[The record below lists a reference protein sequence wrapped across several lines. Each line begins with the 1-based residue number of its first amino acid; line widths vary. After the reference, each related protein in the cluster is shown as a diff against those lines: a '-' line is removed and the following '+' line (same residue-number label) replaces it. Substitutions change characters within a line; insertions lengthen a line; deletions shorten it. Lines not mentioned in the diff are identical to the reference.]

1 MVNDE
6 FVNLPISLQDGEVTV
21 HKSGWYAVIST
32 SFGLEVKFDWKSAVF
47 VTLSSDYKGAVCGLC
62 GNYNGKE
69 NDDLIPKNGIQP
81 VEPAVFGASW
91 RVAEIPG
98 CLDACEG
105 ECPDCDITEKDKY
118 ENNDYCGIIKDPRGP
133 FRDCHAQVDPADAF
147 EDCVF
152 DVCTFEGTQDI
163 LCQAITAYT
172 SACQEVGAKVYSWR
186 TEQFCPIKC
195 SAISHYEVCAD
206 TCPATCPSLAPPRG
220 CHLPCMED
228 CVCDEGHILSGDI
241 CVPLSHCGCEHE
253 DRYYHIGEVFF
264 PNGMSPKGPF
274 ASCHSILD
282 PKEFF
287 EDCVFDVCAAN
298 GEESVQCDNVAA
310 YAFSCQK
317 AGADIQIWRSPFFC
331 PMKCPANSHYELCAD
346 LSGVACSGLAEL
358 VPFNTGCREGCECDT
373 GFVFNGETCVEE
385 DECGCSDGQRTYK
398 VDGELYNLPVVLG
411 EESLV
416 SISQQGH
423 QIKIKMIFGLI
434 VTYDWNHELI
444 IKLPSSY
451 YNLVCGLCGNFNGD
465 KTDEIQNPAG
475 ELLSNVVDWAKS
487 WRTPNQKDKKCSD
500 TCQHD
505 CPACDDKQRKVYETE
520 DLCGALT
527 AKHHNVFEI
536 CHEKVAPKPF
546 LDSCVFDMCMNK
558 GDKKILCQTLASY
571 TQQCREEGVEINGW
585 RRKFGCRELLF

>member
-1 MVNDE
+1 M
-6 FVNLPISLQDGEVTV
+6 ISQ
-21 HKSGWYAVIST
+21 SGRSVVIET
-32 SFGLEVKFDWKSAVF
+32 DFGLHVRYDWHHSLV
-47 VTLSSDYKGAVCGLC
+47 VGLPSSYKGYTCGLC
-62 GNYNGKE
+62 GNFNG
-69 NDDLIPKNGIQP
+69 NPSDDFATPSGSQAGSV
-81 VEPAVFGASW
+81 VEFGSSW
-91 RVAEIPG
+91 KVPG
-98 CLDACEG
+98 PMDDAHCRDDCVGGCQEKCEHKLLHIWEG
-105 ECPDCDITEKDKY
+105 
-118 ENNDYCGIIKDPRGP
+118 NSFCGIITMAGKNGP
-133 FRDCHAQVDPADAF
+133 FSQCHRLVDPEAYF
-147 EDCVF
+147 ESCTF
-152 DVCTFEGTQDI
+152 DVCIGLGQRLY
-163 LCQAITAYT
+163 LCKALEAYAD
-172 SACQEVGAKVYSWR
+172 ACQSAGVEVYDWR
-186 TEQFCPIKC
+186 TIARCPAKC
-195 SAISHYEVCAD
+195 PRNSHYELCGSA
-206 TCPATCPSLAPPRG
+206 CPATCSDPDAPSKCKR
-220 CHLPCMED
+220 PCIET
-228 CVCDEGHILSGDI
+228 CTCDEGFMWSGKQ
-241 CVPLSHCGCEHE
+241 CVPEKKCGCSYNGRYVPAGNSFWTDE
-253 DRYYHIGEVFF
+253 DCRNWCTCD
-264 PNGMSPKGPF
+264 PKSPPKGPF

-282 PKEFF
+282 PKQFF

-298 GEESVQCDNVAA
+298 GEESVQCDSVAA

-317 AGADIQIWRSPFFC
+317 AGVAIQIWRSPFFC

-346 LSGVACSGLAEL
+346 LSGVACSGLAEI

-423 QIKIKMIFGLI
+423 QIKIETVFGLI

-487 WRTPNQKDKKCSD
+487 WRTPNQEDKKCSD

-505 CPACDDKQRKVYETE
+505 CPACDDKQRKVYEAE

-536 CHEKVAPKPF
+536 CHEKADPKPF

-585 RRKFGCRELLF
+585 RWKFGCRELLF